1 MSSQTKACLYAL
13 ATALMWSTVATAFK
27 LTLNYLDPWQ
37 MVFWSVL
44 TSTLLLGGFV
54 LVQGKWSLLIQQARN
69 HFRLYILLGFLN
81 PFLYHIVLFGGY
93 DLLPAQQAQALNY
106 SWPLA
111 LTLLAVPLLGNKLSF
126 KDGVCCLVA
135 YLGVVIISTRG
146 ELQKLNFDSPQGVIL
161 MLSSTLVWAL
171 YWILNAKNEGDS
183 QTGLLLCFLF
193 GLPWITV
200 AVFWQSSVWPIP
212 LEGLTGALYIGLI
225 EMGLAYIF
233 WLKALKLAENTSIIS
248 NISYLS
254 PFLSLIF
261 IANFLN
267 ESIHL
272 STYTGLVMI
281 VTSVVFQQKKP
292 KTEKPPQAQLMSN
305 N

>member
-27 LTLNYLDPWQ
+27 LTLNHLDPWQ

-44 TSTLLLGGFV
+44 TSTLLLGAFV
-54 LVQGKWSLLIQQARN
+54 IAQGKWLQLIQQGRE
-69 HFRLYILLGFLN
+69 HFGLYILLGFLN

-126 KDGVCCLVA
+126 KDGICCLIA

-146 ELQKLNFDSPQGVIL
+146 ELQNLNFGNPQGVIL

-171 YWILNAKNEGDS
+171 YWILNARNKGDS
-183 QTGLLLCFLF
+183 QVGLLLCFLF
-193 GLPWITV
+193 GLPWITI
-200 AVFWQSSVWPIP
+200 AVFWKSSVWPIP
-212 LEGLTGALYIGLI
+212 VEGLSGALYIGLV
-225 EMGLAYIF
+225 EMGFAYII
-233 WLKALKLAENTSIIS
+233 WLKALKLAENTSVIS

-261 IANFLN
+261 IANILN

-272 STYTGLVMI
+272 STYVGLVLI
-281 VTSVVFQQKKP
+281 VAAVVFQRRKAAS
-292 KTEKPPQAQLMSN
+292 EKPSEAPVMSN
-305 N
+305 H

>member
-27 LTLNYLDPWQ
+27 LTLDHLDPWQ

-54 LVQGKWSLLIQQARN
+54 IARGKWPQLIQQGRE
-69 HFRLYILLGFLN
+69 HFGLYILLGFLN

-126 KDGVCCLVA
+126 KDGICCLVA
-135 YLGVVIISTRG
+135 YLGVLIISTRG
-146 ELQKLNFDSPQGVIL
+146 ELQNLNFGSPQGVIL

-171 YWILNAKNEGDS
+171 YWILNARNKGDS
-183 QTGLLLCFLF
+183 QVGLLLCFLF

-212 LEGLTGALYIGLI
+212 VEGLSGALYIGLV
-225 EMGLAYIF
+225 EMGFAYIF
-233 WLKALKLAENTSIIS
+233 WLKALKLAKNTSVIS

-261 IANFLN
+261 IANVLD
-267 ESIHL
+267 ESIHI
-272 STYTGLVMI
+272 STYVGLLMI
-281 VTSVVFQQKKP
+281 VSAVVFQQRKP
-292 KTEKPPQAQLMSN
+292 EPEKPSEAPVASN
-305 N
+305 Y